1 MKINSYPK
9 VNLFLKITGFK
20 DGYHQII
27 SRFLLVE
34 NIHDVIEF
42 RKKERS
48 GFNIVGFDFPVEQ
61 NLIYKVYK
69 KIEHLKGV
77 KDFFDS
83 HDIVVTKNIPQ
94 GGGLG
99 GGSSN
104 AAAFLNLTHEV
115 LNLNL
120 SKFELSEFASSVG
133 ADIPFFIHGYKCANV
148 SGFGEIVEEFKDS
161 DFEVKL
167 FTNSIHCDTA
177 LVYKNYKAKFFS
189 PIEKEKVEY
198 YKNLKLNEFLSS
210 HDCFKAN
217 DLYKSAIDLYPELL
231 NYKKDNL
238 FFSGS
243 GSTFFEILS
252 HK

>member
-1 MKINSYPK
+1 MKIYSYPK

-34 NIHDVIEF
+34 DIFDEIEF
-42 RKKERS
+42 RKKDKS
-48 GFNIVGFDFPVEQ
+48 GSFNIIGFDFAVEQ

-77 KDFFDS
+77 KEFFT
-83 HDIVVTKNIPQ
+83 HHEIVVTKKIPQ

-104 AAAFLNLTHEV
+104 AGSFLNLTNEV
-115 LNLNL
+115 LDLKL
-120 SKFELSEFASSVG
+120 SKDELSYFAKNVG

-148 SGFGEIVEEFKDS
+148 SGFGEIVEEFYDA
-161 DFEVKL
+161 DFKVKL

-177 LVYKNYKAKFFS
+177 TVYKNYKSKFFS
-189 PIEKEKVEY
+189 PINDEEFEY
-198 YKNLKLNEFLSS
+198 YKNLKLNEFLTT
-210 HDCFKAN
+210 HDSFKAN
-217 DLYKSAIDLYPELL
+217 DLYKSAVDLYPKLL
-231 NYKKDNL
+231 DFKKDNL
-238 FFSGS
+238 YFSGS
-243 GSTFFEILS
+243 GSTFFEVI
-252 HK
+252 HD